1 MKNSTDN
8 VFAKIPV
15 GEHEQSFV
23 TAFLSS
29 HDFAAET
36 QKAFLADIKKFAR
49 WFTDANKERFS
60 VQRVT
65 TRDIADFRDCLH
77 REQGQAVSTVN
88 RALVMVRGFF
98 EWLTE
103 RNHVARNPAKAVK
116 ELRRV
121 ELAPQGMDR
130 AQVRRLLREVE
141 VRGDIRAN
149 AIFHLLLY
157 SGCRIGDLVQLDL
170 TDLTLGARSGAAEF
184 RYGKGSKQRTVPLP
198 LPARQA
204 IQAYLDTRPPVA
216 TNRVFVGERGALTAR
231 GVRAIC
237 DKYSAIC
244 GFKVFPHLC
253 RHTYAHRFMEASGN
267 DIVALAQ
274 LLGHSNISTTARY
287 TKRTKQQLGDAS
299 EGVNY

>member
-1 MKNSTDN
+1 MKNSGDN
-8 VFAKIPV
+8 VFQGIHV
-15 GEHEQSFV
+15 GEQEESFV
-23 TAFLSS
+23 ADFLASNDLATESQRAFLG
-29 HDFAAET
+29 
-36 QKAFLADIKKFAR
+36 DIKKFAR
-49 WFTDANKERFS
+49 WFTTANKERFC

-77 REQGQAVSTVN
+77 REQGQAVATVN

-98 EWLTE
+98 DWLVE
-103 RNHVARNPAKAVK
+103 HGHVSHNPAKVVK
-116 ELRRV
+116 ELKRV
-121 ELAPQGMDR
+121 ELAPKGMDR
-130 AQVRRLLREVE
+130 AQVRKLFREVE
-141 VRGDIRAN
+141 VRQDIRAN

-170 TDLTLGARSGAAEF
+170 TDLMLGARSGSAEF

-204 IQAYLDTRPPVA
+204 LQAYLDTRPPVA
-216 TNRVFVGERGALTAR
+216 TNRVFVGERGPLTAR

-244 GFKVFPHLC
+244 GFKIFPHLC
-253 RHTYAHRFMEASGN
+253 RHTFSHRFMESSGN

-287 TKRTKQQLGDAS
+287 TKRTEQELGDAADRM
-299 EGVNY
+299 NY

>member
-1 MKNSTDN
+1 VKNPTDN
-8 VFAKIPV
+8 VFETIPV
-15 GEHEQSFV
+15 GEQEQSFV
-23 TAFLSS
+23 TAFLAS

-36 QKAFLADIKKFAR
+36 QKAFLSDFKKFAR
-49 WFTDANKERFS
+49 WFTTANKETFF

-65 TRDIADFRDCLH
+65 TRDIADFRDCLR
-77 REQGQAVSTVN
+77 REQAQAVSTVN
-88 RALVMVRGFF
+88 RALVMVRRFF
-98 EWLTE
+98 EWLAE
-103 RNHVARNPAKAVK
+103 HGHVPHNPAKAVK
-116 ELRRV
+116 ELKRV
-121 ELAPQGMDR
+121 ELAPNGMDR

-157 SGCRIGDLVQLDL
+157 SGCRIGDLVQLEL
-170 TDLTLGARSGAAEF
+170 TDLMLGVRRGAAEF
-184 RYGKGSKQRTVPLP
+184 RFGKGSKERTVPLP

-204 IQAYLDTRPPVA
+204 IQAYLDTRPPFA

-237 DKYSAIC
+237 DRYSAIC

-253 RHTYAHRFMEASGN
+253 RHTYAHRFMESSKN

-274 LLGHSNISTTARY
+274 LLGHASISTTARY
-287 TKRTKQQLGDAS
+287 TKRTEQQLGDS
-299 EGVNY
+299 TDQLTY